1 MLQNIRRSTQN
12 IVVGYLESISAG
24 GEGAESVYTFVVE
37 ALKVGRVGVTEII
50 VYIRVSHVSASNGK
64 EGDYG

>member
-37 ALKVGRVGVTEII
+37 ALVGRVGVTEIV

-64 EGDYG
+64 EGDHG